1 MIGKKIVTSR
11 PSLIRDCSKDDPIYK
26 LGFVVGQKNSCHFP
40 DSTQK
45 ATASSEKRESMTSE
59 KGKQSSSS
67 QKSSGGKDRRF
78 IRFDFPPWAS
88 PEEIAKTLNEMVKKY
103 RKNK

>member
-45 ATASSEKRESMTSE
+45 ATASSEKRESVTSE
-59 KGKQSSSS
+59 KGKQSSS
-67 QKSSGGKDRRF
+67 QKPKGGSERKL
-78 IRFDFPPWAS
+78 IRFDFPPGAS
-88 PEEIAKTLNEMVKKY
+88 PEEIAKALNEMVKKY
-103 RKNK
+103 RKDK